1 MNPVKKMIGSILNK
15 NVSEFQ
21 TQFDSAVKDR
31 IAVKVDDMKG
41 GISNTLISPLHNTSS
56 EDGEETK
63 ASNNE
68 SVLKLVNSL
77 RFVTENN
84 DAVVLELLNGEEVD
98 LTPED
103 ANKINSV
110 HDMLTTEN
118 QKEFRNK
125 LIQDEE
131 SFNSMVSFSH
141 EKAG

>member
-21 TQFDSAVKDR
+21 TEFDSAVKDR

-41 GISNTLISPLHNTSS
+41 GISNTLISPVHNTPQD
-56 EDGEETK
+56 EKEAQ
-63 ASNNE
+63 ASNE

-98 LTPED
+98 LIPED
-103 ANKINSV
+103 ANKINNL
-110 HDMLTTEN
+110 HHMLTKEN
-118 QKEFRNK
+118 QEVFRNK
-125 LIQDEE
+125 LMQDAE
-131 SFNSMVSFSH
+131 SFKSMVSFAC

>member
-31 IAVKVDDMKG
+31 IAVKIDDKRG
-41 GISNTLISPLHNTSS
+41 GISNTLISPVHNTPE
-56 EDGEETK
+56 EDVTQ
-63 ASNNE
+63 ASNE

-84 DAVVLELLNGEEVD
+84 DTVVLELLNGEEVD

-103 ANKINSV
+103 ANKINNV

-125 LIQDEE
+125 LIQDAE
-131 SFNSMVSFSH
+131 SFGSMVSFSN
-141 EKAG
+141 EKTGQ

>member
-21 TQFDSAVKDR
+21 TEFDSAVKDR

-41 GISNTLISPLHNTSS
+41 GISNTLISPVHDTPQD
-56 EDGEETK
+56 EKEAQ
-63 ASNNE
+63 ASNE

-98 LTPED
+98 LIPED
-103 ANKINSV
+103 ANKINNV

-118 QKEFRNK
+118 QEVFRNK
-125 LIQDEE
+125 LMQDAE
-131 SFNSMVSFSH
+131 SFKSMVSFAC

>member
-31 IAVKVDDMKG
+31 IAVKIDDKKG
-41 GISNTLISPLHNTSS
+41 GISNTLISPVHNTPEDES
-56 EDGEETK
+56 ETQ
-63 ASNNE
+63 ASNE

-98 LTPED
+98 LIPED
-103 ANKINSV
+103 ANKINNV

-125 LIQDEE
+125 LIQDAE
-131 SFNSMVSFSH
+131 SFKSMVSFSH
-141 EKAG
+141 EKAAG

>member
-21 TQFDSAVKDR
+21 TEFDSAVKDR

-41 GISNTLISPLHNTSS
+41 GISNTLISPVHNTPQD
-56 EDGEETK
+56 EKEAQ
-63 ASNNE
+63 ASNE

-98 LTPED
+98 LIPED
-103 ANKINSV
+103 ANKINNV

-118 QKEFRNK
+118 QEVFRNK
-125 LIQDEE
+125 LMKDTE
-131 SFNSMVSFSH
+131 SFESMVSFAR

>member
-21 TQFDSAVKDR
+21 TEFDSAVKDR

-41 GISNTLISPLHNTSS
+41 GISNTLISPVHNTPQD
-56 EDGEETK
+56 EKEAQ
-63 ASNNE
+63 ASNE

-98 LTPED
+98 LIPED
-103 ANKINSV
+103 ANKINNV

-118 QKEFRNK
+118 QEVFRNK
-125 LIQDEE
+125 LMQDAE
-131 SFNSMVSFSH
+131 SFKSMVSFAC

>member
-21 TQFDSAVKDR
+21 TEFDSAVKDR

-41 GISNTLISPLHNTSS
+41 GISNTLISPVHNTPQD
-56 EDGEETK
+56 EKEAQ
-63 ASNNE
+63 ASNE

-98 LTPED
+98 LIPED
-103 ANKINSV
+103 ANKINNV
-110 HDMLTTEN
+110 HDMLTTEY
-118 QKEFRNK
+118 QEVFRNK
-125 LIQDEE
+125 LMQDAE
-131 SFNSMVSFSH
+131 SFKSMVSFAC

>member
-21 TQFDSAVKDR
+21 TEFDSAVKDR

-41 GISNTLISPLHNTSS
+41 GISNTLISPVHSTP
-56 EDGEETK
+56 EEEPQ
-63 ASNNE
+63 ASNE

-98 LTPED
+98 LIPED
-103 ANKINSV
+103 ANKINNV

-118 QKEFRNK
+118 QEVFRNK
-125 LIQDEE
+125 LMQDAE
-131 SFNSMVSFSH
+131 SFKSMVSFAC